1 VSTNSVNA
9 HNVAVT
15 LVNRSPE
22 EEQAEVLLRDYTFA
36 GPAQIKT
43 ATAPTSSGSGTRRC
57 TR

>member
-1 VSTNSVNA
+1 
-9 HNVAVT
+9 VT